1 MPPVPIADLHEG
13 MILQANLYD
22 RRGRLLIPAK
32 TALSERH
39 LTGLKVWGVEA
50 VEVHDPSAGPLA
62 SDELDPATIEAARA
76 ELAPLFQNTPPHPV
90 TQKIFERCVLRRA
103 RMKPAADR
111 AKDPPAPTTE
121 APAGGARPMIRPATL
136 AGTADPLEWV
146 RTLSTLPSLPA
157 SYLRLTEVMDHPR
170 SSARDIARVIEED
183 AALTARLLKLV
194 NSALFGFPGKIEVV
208 SKALALVGTQQV
220 KELALATSV
229 FTMFRNV
236 PPGALTMKGF
246 WSHSLA
252 CGITARLLGQ
262 RRGEANP
269 EAHFVGGLLHDI
281 GTLTIAVNRPA
292 MLADALAGAA
302 ARRVPIDNVERA
314 WFGHD
319 HAGVGAVLLE
329 AWNLP
334 PRHRAAVNCHHAPQ
348 KAGVFATEA
357 AVVHVADIIATA
369 MQFGSAGDPF
379 VPGVVPTAWEALRL
393 NPNDIGAI
401 MDETDR
407 LFSSVASTFL
417 SEDGP

>member
-1 MPPVPIADLHEG
+1 MAPVPIADLHEG

-22 RRGRLLIPAK
+22 RRGRLLIPAR

-39 LTGLKVWGVEA
+39 LAGLKVWGVEA
-50 VEVHDPSAGPLA
+50 VDVHDPSAGPVA
-62 SDELDPATIEAARA
+62 SDELDPATIEAAQA

-103 RMKPAADR
+103 RMKPTIERPKDLGTQTSMTPEGAAKPTIR
-111 AKDPPAPTTE
+111 A
-121 APAGGARPMIRPATL
+121 ATL
-136 AGTADPLEWV
+136 SGTADPLEWV

-157 SYLRLTEVMDHPR
+157 AYLRLTEVMDHPR

-302 ARRVPIDNVERA
+302 ARRVPIDVVERA

-369 MQFGSAGDPF
+369 MQLGSAGDPY
-379 VPGVVPTAWEALRL
+379 VPGVVPSAWEALRL